1 MTTLD
6 CVPGPVSQGS
16 SRFSLRNKRD
26 KFDKCSVVIS
36 LTQIMEHRKEE
47 KSIGFRV
54 YKLTEEQKRESPLG
68 AKFIDN
74 ALNVVKT
81 SGAYINLREARKH
94 LYKQSYNQ
102 HDISK

>member
-1 MTTLD
+1 
-6 CVPGPVSQGS
+6 
-16 SRFSLRNKRD
+16 
-26 KFDKCSVVIS
+26 
-36 LTQIMEHRKEE
+36 MEHRKEE

-94 LYKQSYNQ
+94 LYNQSYTNMTYL
-102 HDISK
+102 SSLKY